1 MVFSFSHFSLWK
13 KYFRRFW
20 STGLYSWSADASIDT
35 LIGLQRSFWVLWPYG
50 NFGHNSHF
58 GHNGHITISAIMIT
72 IARYGCLQKRLD
84 FRNTVLNFKTF
95 WNIFFKKKNEK
106 SWRPYFPPCQNCDY
120 PLKSHDFQMK
130 SGNLNIAPFTPKIFV
145 CVHIAHNN
153 GIKVEN
159 K

>member
-20 STGLYSWSADASIDT
+20 SPWLYSWRADT
-35 LIGLQRSFWVLWPYG
+35 LIWLQRSFWLLWPYG

-95 WNIFFKKKNEK
+95 WNIFFQRKKWEKLKTIFSPLSKLWLPLKKSWFSNEK
-106 SWRPYFPPCQNCDY
+106 GQTWYCSVYQ
-120 PLKSHDFQMK
+120 K
-130 SGNLNIAPFTPKIFV
+130 KIIL
-145 CVHIAHNN
+145 CIYCP
-153 GIKVEN
+153 
-159 K
+159 

>member
-13 KYFRRFW
+13 KYFSRFW
-20 STGLYSWSADASIDT
+20 STGLSSWSEDASIDT
-35 LIGLQRSFWVLWPYG
+35 LIGLHRSFCVLWAYG
-50 NFGHNSHF
+50 QFSHNSHF
-58 GHNGHITISAIMIT
+58 CHNGHITIFSIMIT
-72 IARYGCLQKRLD
+72 IAWYGCLQKRLD

-95 WNIFFKKKNEK
+95 WNIFFKEKNEK

-130 SGNLNIAPFTPKIFV
+130 SGNLNIAPFTPKFFV

-153 GIKVEN
+153 GIKVGN

>member
-1 MVFSFSHFSLWK
+1 MVFSFFHFSLWK

-50 NFGHNSHF
+50 HFGHNSHF

-72 IARYGCLQKRLD
+72 IARYWCLQKRLD

-95 WNIFFKKKNEK
+95 WNIFFKEKNEK
-106 SWRPYFPPCQNCDY
+106 SWRPYFTPWQNCDY
-120 PLKSHDFQMK
+120 PSKSHDFQMK
-130 SGNLNIAPFTPKIFV
+130 RGNLNIVQFIHKKNLFVYIFP
-145 CVHIAHNN
+145 IIM
-153 GIKVEN
+153 G
-159 K
+159 